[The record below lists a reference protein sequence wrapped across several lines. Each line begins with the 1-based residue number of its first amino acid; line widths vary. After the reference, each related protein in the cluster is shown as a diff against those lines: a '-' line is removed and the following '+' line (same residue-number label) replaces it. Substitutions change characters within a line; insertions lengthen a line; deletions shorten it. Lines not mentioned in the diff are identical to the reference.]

1 MKENIDINAEII
13 GRLKQELRE
22 LNRQV
27 GEQNLKKDSLEREV
41 FELKSK
47 GGGNDSKNS
56 KIIEELTSK
65 KGEIGEVKEG
75 VEFLTGVSDPVLSQ
89 LEGGNLCLSF
99 EIEGVKFDVTYD
111 RSTKAVIDIRRIS
124 GDFPYDLSKIM
135 QSFNSIPPAQHLRF
149 AIHSLKSTI
158 HSSHFLKKHV
168 ADLRKVCIVKQTNE
182 TVLITLRNGLT
193 AEITTNSSYSQSP
206 ASACLVSPPICRLK
220 IFFQSEITS

>member
-1 MKENIDINAEII
+1 MDLMKENIDINAEII

-22 LNRQV
+22 VSRQV
-27 GEQNLKKDSLEREV
+27 SEQSLKRESLEREV
-41 FELKSK
+41 FELRSR
-47 GGGNDSKNS
+47 GDGNDSKIS

-75 VEFLTGVSDPVLSQ
+75 VEFLTGVSDPALSHV
-89 LEGGNLCLSF
+89 EGGNLCLSF
-99 EIEGVKFDVTYD
+99 EIEGIKFDVTYD
-111 RSTKAVIDIRRIS
+111 RNTKAVTDIRRIA

-182 TVLITLRNGLT
+182 TVLLTLRNGLT
-193 AEITTNSSYSQSP
+193 AEVTTNSSYSQSP
-206 ASACLVSPPICRLK
+206 ASACLVSQTMCT
-220 IFFQSEITS
+220 Q